1 MQNLQVNEQRNK
13 SREVFTFTK
22 QHSKSKKATITFK
35 PWEIDLFIEFS
46 ESLLNKKN
54 PRQKQGT
61 YFKKSNKMPS
71 DVIYL
76 KSFLLARYQYD
87 EPKPLIEKYNFILD
101 EFYKLSINQFYNL
114 FKYLKINNILVLNS
128 DSLFRVLDKSNTIKN
143 NLKEKDTINKNS
155 DFLTIIL

>member
-1 MQNLQVNEQRNK
+1 M
-13 SREVFTFTK
+13 K
-22 QHSKSKKATITFK
+22 QLSKSKKAIITFK
-35 PWEIDLFIEFS
+35 TWEIDLFIEFS
-46 ESLLNKKN
+46 ESLLTKKN

-87 EPKPLIEKYNFILD
+87 DQKPLIEKYNFILD
-101 EFYKLSINQFYNL
+101 EFYKLSVNQFYNI
-114 FKYLKINNILVLNS
+114 FKYLKINNILEINS
-128 DSLFRVLDKSNTIKN
+128 DTLFRVLDKSNNLKN

>member
-1 MQNLQVNEQRNK
+1 MYI
-13 SREVFTFTK
+13 FTK
-22 QHSKSKKATITFK
+22 QLSKSKKATITFK

-46 ESLLNKKN
+46 ESLLSKKN

-61 YFKKSNKMPS
+61 YFKKSNKMPI
-71 DVIYL
+71 DVIFL

-87 EPKPLIEKYNFILD
+87 DPKPLIEKYNFIID
-101 EFYKLSINQFYNL
+101 EFYKLSINQFYNI
-114 FKYLKINNILVLNS
+114 FQYLKLHNISELNS
-128 DSLFRVLDKSNTIKN
+128 DTIFRVLDKSNTLKN

>member
-1 MQNLQVNEQRNK
+1 M
-13 SREVFTFTK
+13 K
-22 QHSKSKKATITFK
+22 QLLKSKKATITFK
-35 PWEIDLFIEFS
+35 TWEIDLLLEFS
-46 ESLLNKKN
+46 ESLLYKKN

-87 EPKPLIEKYNFILD
+87 DPKPLIEKYNFIID
-101 EFYKLSINQFYNL
+101 EFYKLSINQFYNI
-114 FKYLKINNILVLNS
+114 FNYLKLHNILELNS
-128 DSLFRVLDKSNTIKN
+128 DTLFRVLDKSNNLKN
-143 NLKEKDTINKNS
+143 NLTEKDTINSNS

>member
-13 SREVFTFTK
+13 SREVYTFTK
-22 QHSKSKKATITFK
+22 QLSKSKKATITFK
-35 PWEIDLFIEFS
+35 PWEIDLFLEFS
-46 ESLLNKKN
+46 ESLLYKKN

-61 YFKKSNKMPS
+61 YYKKSNKMPT
-71 DVIYL
+71 DIIYL

-87 EPKPLIEKYNFILD
+87 NPKPLIEKYNFIVD
-101 EFYKLSINQFYNL
+101 EFYKLSINQFYNI
-114 FKYLKINNILVLNS
+114 FKYLKISNILELNS
-128 DSLFRVLDKSNTIKN
+128 DTLFIVLDKSNNLKN